1 MDKGEPELI
10 RMDVECHFN
19 ILHILELLDLC
30 MSVSVFINLLKYVVN
45 MSDEKHNAGNEG
57 TFELYV
63 INVSHHIPLVDRIVL
78 VPDLTTFLNLDF
90 FFPHNNT
97 RNREA
102 VQLSYLAIF
111 LCIGTSEQR
120 MEDNNCLIEIPHK
133 HPLEKKRK
141 NRRGFLW

>member
-1 MDKGEPELI
+1 
-10 RMDVECHFN
+10 
-19 ILHILELLDLC
+19 

-90 FFPHNNT
+90 FFFPT
-97 RNREA
+97 
-102 VQLSYLAIF
+102 
-111 LCIGTSEQR
+111 T
-120 MEDNNCLIEIPHK
+120 IPETVK
-133 HPLEKKRK
+133 LFSGLTLPY
-141 NRRGFLW
+141 FCA